1 MCGKGKGSGSVGCR
15 SANMADNIA
24 TETDLQKQQAEEKK
38 LAAMND
44 EQRAKYLAEKEAEK
58 AHDEAKRKATLKRN
72 AAFGGAARKLAG
84 GGGRGG
90 RGGGGRGG
98 AGRGGGGGR
107 AGGVESSKAEV
118 KPNPKPKPKPK
129 PPESETP
136 KTTKPATGAPTTPE
150 TASSGDS
157 SSVSTPMIFA
167 SSPNDSTISTRKED
181 AEVDEDDDDSTPL
194 PPNWELV
201 PGDPY
206 FYWNKLA
213 VESRWTRPVAQPLE
227 PGWKSSEDDAGRTY
241 YYNEKTRETSWKE
254 PKAAPGDWEERTVE
268 GRKVFWNKAT
278 NESRWDLPS

>member
-98 AGRGGGGGR
+98 AGRGGVGGEQE
-107 AGGVESSKAEV
+107 ES
-118 KPNPKPKPKPK
+118 NHQ
-129 PPESETP
+129 
-136 KTTKPATGAPTTPE
+136 
-150 TASSGDS
+150 
-157 SSVSTPMIFA
+157 
-167 SSPNDSTISTRKED
+167 
-181 AEVDEDDDDSTPL
+181 
-194 PPNWELV
+194 
-201 PGDPY
+201 
-206 FYWNKLA
+206 
-213 VESRWTRPVAQPLE
+213 RP
-227 PGWKSSEDDAGRTY
+227 R
-241 YYNEKTRETSWKE
+241 
-254 PKAAPGDWEERTVE
+254 
-268 GRKVFWNKAT
+268 
-278 NESRWDLPS
+278 